1 MLNLNCVMLGSEDPK
16 ALGDFYGKVLEKK
29 PDMEEGDFIGFLA
42 GSCFLSV
49 GPHDKVSGKNSN
61 PERIIFFFETT
72 DIDADFNRIKDV
84 EGATVVQEPYSPGDD
99 DTMKLA
105 TLADPDGNYFQ
116 LSTPWNG

>member
-16 ALGDFYGKVLEKK
+16 ALGEFYGKVLEKK

-84 EGATVVQEPYSPGDD
+84 EGATVVKAPYSPGDD
-99 DTMKLA
+99 AMKLA